1 MIPKESIDNSIQEL
15 RVLIDKMEAVL
26 DSAPPGA
33 LIFKRYPNNERVP
46 FLSIGSRKT
55 RRTSRV
61 DPADKQFLA
70 QMEKKALARR
80 SLPELRKALGALESA
95 HAYEPVNLYRIAAE
109 MGPEFRPC
117 ADHFLGKKPR
127 PKANPAFDCLQDYQN
142 PYQFGKNAITT
153 DIGIFRT
160 KGESLDATIMRDLG
174 IEFKYEVSILVG
186 TQLINVDFV
195 VNLYWKQQIG
205 IIEHHGLLDD
215 HKYRRRKMDNLET
228 MMNHGIY
235 PGQNLLILSES
246 PEYGYDA
253 ALAKKLIAAFCLP

>member
-1 MIPKESIDNSIQEL
+1 MLSRSALDNSIGEI
-15 RVLIDKMEAVL
+15 RVLITRMEEIC
-26 DSAPPGA
+26 DTAPSGA
-33 LIFKRYPNNERVP
+33 LVFKRYPSGQRVP
-46 FLSIGSRKT
+46 FLSIGSRGRRHVT
-55 RRTSRV
+55 RI
-61 DPADKQFLA
+61 DPDDRQLLEIMA
-70 QMEKKALARR
+70 KKAFAHKV
-80 SLPELRKALGALESA
+80 LPKLRKALKALERS

-153 DIGIFRT
+153 DLGIFRT

-174 IEFKYEVSILVG
+174 IEFKYEVTLMVG
-186 TQLINVDFV
+186 TKMINVDFV

-215 HKYRRRKMDNLET
+215 YKYRRRKMDNLET

>member
-1 MIPKESIDNSIQEL
+1 MISRSALDNSISEI
-15 RVLIDKMEAVL
+15 RVLITHMEEIC
-26 DSAPPGA
+26 DTAPNGA
-33 LIFKRYPNNERVP
+33 LVFKRYQSGQRVP
-46 FLSIGSRKT
+46 FLSVGSRSGRHVT
-55 RRTSRV
+55 RI
-61 DPADKQFLA
+61 DPDDRQLLEI
-70 QMEKKALARR
+70 MVKKAFARKV
-80 SLPELRKALGALESA
+80 LPKLHKALKALDRA

-153 DIGIFRT
+153 DLGIFRT

-174 IEFKYEVSILVG
+174 VEFKYEVTLMVG
-186 TQLINVDFV
+186 TKMINVDFV

-215 HKYRRRKMDNLET
+215 YKYRRRKMDNLET